1 MNEKK
6 KVILINGNKSNWY
19 DQVIF
24 IVKETNQEN
33 IPKNLVLEAEKII
46 GDYIAKKYNN
56 TNVNNT
62 NINKPIPNPNTKQ
75 GIKPNIK
82 AKNKKNLKIY
92 NNILNISIICTI
104 TFICFLLYQ
113 IYI

>member
-19 DQVIF
+19 DQIIF
-24 IVKETNQEN
+24 IVKESNQEN
-33 IPKNLVLEAEKII
+33 VPKNLVLEAEKII
-46 GDYIAKKYNN
+46 SDYIAKKYNN
-56 TNVNNT
+56 TN
-62 NINKPIPNPNTKQ
+62 INKSIPNPNAKQ
-75 GIKPNIK
+75 DIKPNIK